1 MVLYYLSAVIGNY
14 FMKLCFL
21 IQCHRFS
28 PSLEYTV
35 NKILADENSNILIH
49 VDKKSNL
56 EEFEKLNLDR
66 VTFIKNRINV
76 SWGAV
81 SQIEVAIKLLSE
93 AEKLGFDYASF
104 ISGDDVLIKSVEEFK
119 YYLSKNGDLEYLGID
134 HVVPY
139 EKILERV
146 AYRYPTCFYD
156 RSGSISSKILIKFY
170 STLFKLGFLKN
181 KKSIKYPRL
190 YKGSNWFTIS
200 INLTRYI
207 LDELRNEPSLISF
220 FEDSLCCDE
229 VLFQTIVMNSK
240 YKGKLNM
247 GPDDNYASLRYINWI
262 DGPEYPKVLNIN
274 DLRSNFDESIFF
286 IRKVNPSISVSC
298 IAELFG

>member
-1 MVLYYLSAVIGNY
+1 
-14 FMKLCFL
+14 MKLCFL

-119 YYLSKNGDLEYLGID
+119 HYLSKNGDLEYLGID